1 MAAPLWAQALKGVA
15 DFGTVVGN
23 GLTFGRGEDIKQTLG
38 WAGQNSA
45 KALGL
50 MDGDYVPLKNY
61 LQQGANELA
70 AAREGAGGIG
80 ALGETAAGL
89 FSGGAAA
96 KVGFNVARALPAL
109 AKTVVPSVPTALKL
123 GGAALTGLAGYTALG
138 SGTTPGDFEPV
149 ADKAAPGTSS
159 ATVAPQKGS
168 SQVGPA
174 SAEADWSPKKKA
186 FVEFMTSGSLP
197 RLEQTLKMGTI
208 GQTKPVS
215 ARDVAYGQL
224 SKLLQQQ
231 YAEDAQTD
239 PVKAR
244 ANYIRGLGALIQ
256 PSGVMYMPDGEQQ

>member
-50 MDGDYVPLKNY
+50 MGGDYVPLKDY
-61 LQQGANELA
+61 LQQGAQELDK
-70 AAREGAGGIG
+70 AREGAGAVGTVG
-80 ALGETAAGL
+80 ETLAGLVGGGTALGTGYKLGKGAIAL
-89 FSGGAAA
+89 TKAAA
-96 KVGFNVARALPAL
+96 
-109 AKTVVPSVPTALKL
+109 PSVPSMLKL
-123 GGAALTGLAGYTALG
+123 GGAALAGLAGYNLTG
-138 SGTTPGDFEPV
+138 SGTTSKDFEPPA
-149 ADKAAPGTSS
+149 ADQATSS
-159 ATVAPQKGS
+159 AATGAQPGS
-168 SQVGPA
+168 KQVGPAA

-186 FVEFMTSGSLP
+186 FVDFMTSGSLP

-208 GQTKPVS
+208 GQTKPVGQ
-215 ARDVAYGQL
+215 RDMLMGQL
-224 SKLLQQQ
+224 GQLLKQQ
-231 YAEDAQTD
+231 YAEEAQTD

-244 ANYIRGLGALIQ
+244 ANYMRGLGALLQ